1 MKELNHLAIIMDGN
15 RRWAKSRGLSAQK
28 GHYRGYLKVLDLVD
42 WLIEEKIKIV
52 SLYAFSTENW
62 QRSKKE
68 VDYLMHLAKLIFK
81 KHLKDFQAKGVK
93 ILVSGVED
101 KLDKTLIEILAK
113 AQQETEENNKLIVN
127 ICFNYSGRREILE
140 GIKKLIKDKV
150 PVDKINEKFFR
161 QYLFHDLPD
170 PDVIVRT
177 SGEQRLSNFLTWQSV
192 YSELIFIKK
201 HWPAFSQRDLKNI
214 ISIYEQRQRRFGK

>member
-1 MKELNHLAIIMDGN
+1 MDRLNHLAIIMDGN

-28 GHYRGYLKVLDLVD
+28 GHYQGYLKVLDLVD

-68 VDYLMHLAKLIFK
+68 VDYLMYLVKLIFK
-81 KHLKDFQAKGVK
+81 KHLKELKDKGVK
-93 ILVSGVED
+93 ILVSGVKD
-101 KLDKTLIEILAK
+101 KLDKNLLEIIAR
-113 AQQETEENNKLIVN
+113 AQKETEKNNKLIVN
-127 ICFNYSGRREILE
+127 ICFNYGGRREILE
-140 GIKKLIKDKV
+140 GVKKIIKDKV
-150 PVDKINEKFFR
+150 PTNKINEKMFR

-201 HWPAFSQRDLKNI
+201 HWPAFSHRDLKNV
-214 ISIYEQRQRRFGK
+214 ISIYQQRQRRFGQ